1 MTLIFRSRL
10 LIATSFP
17 KEQPPLIVSRQYHR
31 TPIRGT
37 VMPSSAR
44 SEGVRQPFIARQMD
58 DGARLPAPATWWRV
72 GLAVYA
78 SVPSLSAS
86 ISSCSDKE
94 IWFQLGRYNFAP
106 APVPNLLS
114 RSFRLLGLARPSIGA
129 IC

>member
-44 SEGVRQPFIARQMD
+44 SEGVREPFIARQMD
-58 DGARLPAPATWWRV
+58 DGAWLPAPATRWRV
-72 GLAVYA
+72 GLTAVVLLFWSALPHLEIGPSKFPSYLFSRSLKRA
-78 SVPSLSAS
+78 SVA
-86 ISSCSDKE
+86 
-94 IWFQLGRYNFAP
+94 
-106 APVPNLLS
+106 
-114 RSFRLLGLARPSIGA
+114 ARRGI
-129 IC
+129 